1 MAMATGLLTRAE
13 RAHPGF
19 FWLGALAVTSGVALH
34 LPMYIRSAAMNFH
47 IAGMPVDAPM
57 LIGMALIAAGT
68 AAAWYGLLPARFKR
82 ESPAAIAAAVAGLSA
97 SPRPDRDQKMK
108 WAHWQLLLVLTAAVV
123 IDAMKPASL
132 GFVVPGTAR
141 EYGLSREIVAL
152 FPFCALTGLTIGSYV
167 WGVIADR
174 VGRRAAIL
182 LSGIMFVGTAICG
195 AMPAF
200 QWNLLMCFLMGLAAG

>member
-1 MAMATGLLTRAE
+1 MAAGIFARGE

-19 FWLGALAVTSGVALH
+19 FWLGALAVTVGVGLH
-34 LPMYIRSAAMNFH
+34 LPMYVRSASMNFH
-47 IAGMPVDAPM
+47 VAGMPVDATM
-57 LIGMALIAAGT
+57 LTGMALIIGGT
-68 AAAWYGLLPARFKR
+68 AASWHGLLPATPKP
-82 ESPAAIAAAVAGLSA
+82 ESPGSISAALSEISA
-97 SPRPDRDQKMK
+97 QPLSGPEGELS
-108 WAHWQLLLVLTAAVV
+108 WAHWQLLLMLTLAVV

-132 GFVVPGTAR
+132 GFVVPGTAQ

-182 LSGIMFVGTAICG
+182 LSGIC
-195 AMPAF
+195 
-200 QWNLLMCFLMGLAAG
+200 